1 MLPVLACFL
10 GGATAKWAEGI
21 VVALLGIYVLLY
33 PPTRSLGFGLNAL
46 LLASVGCALVAFLP
60 GNWFFE
66 PEWRLI
72 LTNDFGIKLPNRVS
86 PQPWVTAQCVA
97 SFLAALIWLYLVC
110 AQDLELRDVRFQ
122 LRAFAVGIIILAA
135 CAIGF
140 HAIHWAAPFWINERG
155 FGPFPNRNQTAN
167 IFGIAS
173 VIVAAAAQDDAQH
186 RRKRWIFWTLGYVVI
201 VAAVVL
207 NFSRAGIVI
216 VIAAGALWVV
226 TLSFRRGSA
235 SWIAI
240 SVALFLIVVAALLI
254 FGGQTLE
261 RFHLRAMAGG
271 TGVAADFRWL
281 IFRDTWQL
289 IKASP
294 WCGLGFGNFEAA
306 FAIFRNASI
315 ANERALHPESD
326 WLWLWSELGWP
337 AVLLVIAGLGLL
349 ARFVL
354 PLSAGSNQRLR
365 FAALIAVVAC
375 VVHGFVDV
383 SAHRV
388 GTAYSAIFLLGLSL
402 HRPLRFRSSSVT
414 PWIFRV
420 LAITLVAAGAAWTFS
435 TQRGALLPG
444 SIGAANARQSAA
456 AATHGRDYDRAV
468 TLVSTALAWSPL
480 DWRLYFARALAEY
493 GKGLTEDALD
503 DFRRA
508 RFLEPNAY
516 ELPFEEGKVW
526 LATKPTLAVAAWR
539 ETLRRAGPHR
549 AEIFDS
555 MLSLSTMMNRAVVPK
570 ISELSL
576 NYHELILVNLR
587 RASGPSFNG
596 ILEQVRE
603 RDSALKN
610 LNEGE
615 RKELF
620 ELWRTRGD
628 TAALEESVAADS
640 TLATSAW
647 PALAKIRADAGDY
660 KSAVD
665 LFREHH
671 GVVALPRLASSTDT
685 TELERTVAT
694 DPRNYA
700 AGFELYEQ
708 QRTKG
713 DLAGALSTVRHFT
726 SLPGSPGYFN
736 YLEGEAWFVQRD
748 DERAWKAYS
757 RLLEM
762 RTER

>member
-33 PPTRSLGFGLNAL
+33 PPARSLGFGMNAL
-46 LLASVGCALVAFLP
+46 LLALVGCALVAFLP
-60 GNWFFE
+60 GNCFFE
-66 PEWRLI
+66 PEWRSI
-72 LTNDFGIKLPNRVS
+72 LANDFGIKLPNHVS

-140 HAIHWAAPFWINERG
+140 HAIHWAPPFWINERG

-240 SVALFLIVVAALLI
+240 SAALILIVVAAILI

-261 RFHLRAMAGG
+261 RFHLRTLAGG

-281 IFRDTWQL
+281 IFSDTWQL

-294 WCGLGFGNFEAA
+294 WCGLGFGNFESV

-326 WLWLWSELGWP
+326 WLWLWSELGWL
-337 AVLLVIAGLGLL
+337 AVLFVIAGLGLL

-354 PLSAGSNQRLR
+354 PLSAGSNQRFR

-402 HRPLRFRSSSVT
+402 HRPLRFRPSAVT

-420 LAITLVAAGAAWTFS
+420 LAVTLVAAGAAWTFS

-444 SIGAANARQSAA
+444 SIGAANARQAAA

-468 TLVSTALAWSPL
+468 SLVSTALAWSPL
-480 DWRLYFARALAEY
+480 DWRIYFARALAEY
-493 GKGLTEDALD
+493 GNGLTEDALD

-539 ETLRRAGPHR
+539 EALRRAGPHR

-576 NYHELILVNLR
+576 NYHDLILVNLR

-603 RDSALKN
+603 RDSSLRQ

-615 RKELF
+615 RSELF

-628 TAALEESVAADS
+628 TAALEEFVAADA

-647 PALAKIRADAGDY
+647 PALAKIRAAAGDY

-671 GVVALPRLASSTDT
+671 GVVALPRLALSTST
-685 TELERTVAT
+685 IELERTVAK

-700 AGFELYEQ
+700 AGFELYQ
-708 QRTKG
+708 QQKAKE
-713 DLAGALSTVRHFT
+713 DLPGALSTARHFT
-726 SLPGSPGYFN
+726 TLPGSPSYFS
-736 YLEGEAWFVQRD
+736 YLEGEEWFAQGD
-748 DERAWKAYS
+748 YKRAWTAYA
-757 RLLEM
+757 RLLE
-762 RTER
+762 TKQ